1 MVRIKVECLV
11 LVEMPALCGAGDC
24 QYLRAEDR
32 ALISHSTGFSQVFKS
47 QRQRTGMIPFCSLKA
62 ADGPV
67 ALGIPCP
74 SSDWVTSDRLHV
86 DWHMANFMANKY
98 NLASQCSSSWE
109 NYPLSHRE
117 ATAMSGWG
125 EAGGIQPRA
134 WIQHREKGERIF
146 LAQIWKK
153 KPWSVSFG
161 CLPRTEH
168 ICAARKHKLE
178 VLASSLILTWPLTSP
193 PVNLENL
200 EAVKMLITQRT
211 RNQSCSP
218 SYMNYRFER
227 GQAECRHGF
236 SL

>member
-153 KPWSVSFG
+153 KTLKCELWMPAKNRAHMCSTKAQTWSACFFSH
-161 CLPRTEH
+161 LD
-168 ICAARKHKLE
+168 
-178 VLASSLILTWPLTSP
+178 LASDL
-193 PVNLENL
+193 
-200 EAVKMLITQRT
+200 
-211 RNQSCSP
+211 SP
-218 SYMNYRFER
+218 SKFRKFRSCED
-227 GQAECRHGF
+227 AHHPED
-236 SL
+236 

>member
-153 KPWSVSFG
+153 KNPEVWALDACQEQSTYVQHESTNLK
-161 CLPRTEH
+161 CL
-168 ICAARKHKLE
+168 L
-178 VLASSLILTWPLTSP
+178 LLSSWLGLWPLP
-193 PVNLENL
+193 
-200 EAVKMLITQRT
+200 Q
-211 RNQSCSP
+211 
-218 SYMNYRFER
+218 
-227 GQAECRHGF
+227 
-236 SL
+236 